1 MPDPIHA
8 LESQRD
14 EILRQMSRLG
24 DMRKGSITEAFRCCG
39 KSACA
44 CSAPDHPGH
53 GPYYAFTTKVEGKTK
68 TVQLRAGSR
77 LDKFQ
82 REVDAYKEFRVLS
95 EKLLEVNQA
104 LCEAR
109 PEADSASPR
118 SALKKTSRSSSRRK
132 SGRK

>member
-1 MPDPIHA
+1 MPDPTHA

-14 EILRQMSRLG
+14 DILRQMTRLG
-24 DMRKGSITEAFRCCG
+24 DMRKGSLTEAFRCCG

-53 GPYYAFTTKVEGKTK
+53 GPYYAFTTKVAGKTK
-68 TVQLRAGSR
+68 TVQLRAGAR

-82 REVDAYKEFRVLS
+82 REVDAYKQFRALS
-95 EKLLEVNQA
+95 ERLIEVNQA

-109 PEADSASPR
+109 GGPDVASQR
-118 SALKKTSRSSSRRK
+118 SALKKTSQRSSRRRSAK
-132 SGRK
+132 R

>member
-8 LESQRD
+8 LETQRD
-14 EILRQMSRLG
+14 DILRQMTRLG

-53 GPYYAFTTKVEGKTK
+53 GPYYAFTTKVAGKTK
-68 TVQLRAGSR
+68 TVQLRAGAR

-82 REVDAYKEFRVLS
+82 REVDVYKEFRALS
-95 EKLLEVNQA
+95 EKLIEVNQA

-109 PEADSASPR
+109 PEPEVASQR
-118 SALKKTSRSSSRRK
+118 SAQKKTSQRSSRRRSAK
-132 SGRK
+132 K

>member
-1 MPDPIHA
+1 MPDPTHA
-8 LESQRD
+8 LETQRD
-14 EILRQMSRLG
+14 DILRQMTRLG

-68 TVQLRAGSR
+68 TVQLRAGPR

-82 REVDAYKEFRVLS
+82 REVDVYKQFRALS
-95 EKLLEVNQA
+95 EKLIEVNQA

-109 PEADSASPR
+109 PKPDPASQR
-118 SALKKTSRSSSRRK
+118 SALKKTSPHSSRRRSAK
-132 SGRK
+132 K